1 LRNLA
6 ELQIGESLEDVQL
19 KPVSRLDLI
28 KYAGA
33 SGDYNPI
40 HTIDEEAKKAGLPGI
55 IAHGMWTMGNLAK
68 LFTPYYE
75 EGFIQDYTIRFK
87 GMVFLNDVITL
98 KATLDETSENKM
110 NFKVIAV
117 NQAGN
122 EVIKGSVLFH
132 KYDKGK
138 GFAIAKQGLKEYR

>member
-1 LRNLA
+1 MSTLTQ
-6 ELQIGESLEDVQL
+6 LQVGESVKEIQLE
-19 KPVSRLDLI
+19 PVSRIDLI

-33 SGDYNPI
+33 SGDFNPI

-75 EGFIQDYTIRFK
+75 EGFVKDYSIRFK

-98 KATLDETSENKM
+98 KATLKDVDEPNLR
-110 NFKVIAV
+110 FQVLAV
-117 NQAGN
+117 NQNGN
-122 EVIKGSVLFH
+122 EVLKGEVLFTP
-132 KYDKGK
+132 Y
-138 GFAIAKQGLKEYR
+138 

>member
-1 LRNLA
+1 LKKIA
-6 ELQIGESLEDVQL
+6 ELQIGDSLENVQL
-19 KPVSRLDLI
+19 NPVSRLDLI

-68 LFTPYYE
+68 LFTSHYE
-75 EGFIQDYTIRFK
+75 EGFIQDYSVRFK

-98 KATLDETSENKM
+98 KATLKEKTGNKLRF
-110 NFKVIAV
+110 NVLAV
-117 NQAGN
+117 NQNGN
-122 EVIKGSVLFH
+122 EVLKGEVLFKTFTGMDIH
-132 KYDKGK
+132 
-138 GFAIAKQGLKEYR
+138 

>member
-1 LRNLA
+1 MSRLA
-6 ELQIGESLEDVQL
+6 ELKIGESLKEIQL
-19 KPVSRLDLI
+19 DPVDRITLI

-68 LFTPYYE
+68 LFTDFYE

-87 GMVFLNDVITL
+87 GMVFLNDVVTL
-98 KATLDETSENKM
+98 QAELAEENE
-110 NFKVIAV
+110 NNLRFLVRAV
-117 NQAGN
+117 NQNGN
-122 EVIKGSVLFH
+122 EVIKGDVSYQL
-132 KYDKGK
+132 Y
-138 GFAIAKQGLKEYR
+138 AS